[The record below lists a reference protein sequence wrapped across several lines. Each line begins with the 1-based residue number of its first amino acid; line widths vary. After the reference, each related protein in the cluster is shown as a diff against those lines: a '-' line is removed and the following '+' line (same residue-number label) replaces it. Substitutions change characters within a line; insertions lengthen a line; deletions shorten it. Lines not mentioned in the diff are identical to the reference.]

1 MTGTTN
7 IEELATRESAG
18 IRVSL
23 LWSRGEN
30 TLLVVVRDSRTSEQF
45 ALSAGPDEAMDVFRH
60 PFAYRASR
68 AAATARAADT
78 EPVATR

>member
-1 MTGTTN
+1 MTGRTN
-7 IEELATRESAG
+7 MEELATRESAG

-30 TLLVVVRDSRTSEQF
+30 TLVVVVRDSRTSEQF

-60 PFAYRASR
+60 PFAYAAKRGVASSLSLS
-68 AAATARAADT
+68 A
-78 EPVATR
+78 EPVAT